1 MHALKIVAAGNVDRD
16 KPHQYHSV
24 TRYLHFITMD
34 AHAHTIESELEAW
47 REVHR
52 HVTHAVLVAKEAV
65 AVAKAQRRY
74 WMEEI
79 CANLTPE
86 GKLTATSVWKKP
98 TETPSPRKKTTAK
111 RKQPQPQQL
120 PERPRKTEDTDDEE
134 PPAEK
139 LKTKRKKKMDD
150 EPKKKRIRLSLKNQK
165 DKKTERE
172 IVEVHAEEDAN
183 DSEGHI
189 AASKSSSMMHAE
201 KHSHYAHGGGVS
213 PALHHSVRIFS
224 FSI

>member
-1 MHALKIVAAGNVDRD
+1 
-16 KPHQYHSV
+16 
-24 TRYLHFITMD
+24 
-34 AHAHTIESELEAW
+34 
-47 REVHR
+47 
-52 HVTHAVLVAKEAV
+52 VLVAKEAV

-98 TETPSPRKKTTAK
+98 TETPSSRKKTTTK
-111 RKQPQPQQL
+111 RKQQQQQL

-134 PPAEK
+134 APAKK

-165 DKKTERE
+165 DKKAERE
-172 IVEVHAEEDAN
+172 IVEVHAEENAN

-189 AASKSSSMMHAE
+189 ATSKSSSMMHAE

-213 PALHHSVRIFS
+213 PALHPSVRMFRFCILENGCFV
-224 FSI
+224 